1 MISLS
6 QDVWIMIRFVRF
18 GGSNRIMK
26 TNRHFNSECP
36 SEDVELRT
44 RVFVKMKVVRKTKL
58 EKREMYDFTHHDNK
72 HETPDEE
79 DKMEQASTK
88 EKINK
93 GGQLRRRLSDHL
105 EISNPAPVR
114 TRRRSVSFDPVTV
127 LKTAILE
134 NDVATTEDVL
144 MSGKLNIDLQLDGVL
159 PVVLAAREGCTE
171 CLDIL
176 IQNGVTI
183 DVHDKRGCTPLEL
196 AVQGGHYECA
206 QMLIAAGAS
215 DNSIR
220 NGYFDEAIENGRY
233 TDLGRRRSR
242 TF

>member
-1 MISLS
+1 
-6 QDVWIMIRFVRF
+6 MIRIVRF

-26 TNRHFNSECP
+26 MNRHSNSECP

-58 EKREMYDFTHHDNK
+58 EKREIRQNGAGIY
-72 HETPDEE
+72 
-79 DKMEQASTK
+79 QG
-88 EKINK
+88 KINK
-93 GGQLRRRLSDHL
+93 GGQPRRRLSDHL
-105 EISNPAPVR
+105 ETINPAPVR

-134 NDVATTEDVL
+134 NDFATTEDVL

-176 IQNGVTI
+176 IQNGVSI
-183 DVHDKRGCTPLEL
+183 DVQDKRGCTPLEL